1 MEYKLKGKI
10 RKLVFLSYFLILHLN
25 NALSYESPSDTSYLS
40 ELNDELD
47 LLLNTKI
54 SVASKYEQ
62 KIIEA
67 PGSISI
73 ITSEDIERWGFR
85 TLSEALMSIKGFFRR
100 NDRMYE
106 YLGLRGFERPN
117 SYNNKI
123 LLLIDGHIINDNI
136 YNSPFF
142 ENDLAMN
149 MNCIERIEIVR
160 GPGSALYG
168 TSAMTAV
175 INVITK
181 NALTMDEFRI
191 SGALGSYGT
200 KEGLFQV
207 GKQIFDDFNIVLSGK
222 YGYQDGQDLHF
233 QEFDSVNNGIA
244 AGLDWQ
250 KYYSIF
256 ADINY
261 KDLTLSGFYNYR
273 QKAIPTATW
282 DMEFNKPTPYGIDER
297 GFLELKYA
305 KEMTSNFN
313 LFAKV
318 YFDFYKYYGEYT
330 YQDTN
335 NDSNLGLWA
344 GTELQGI
351 WDLSLNN
358 RLTFGTEYKYNF
370 QADYRFWVK
379 DSVIFDNNYPF
390 YVFSLYIQD
399 HWQLLQNLSLT
410 LGFRLDQ
417 YSRFE
422 GSITPRISINY
433 YPWPNTTLK
442 FLYGQAFRV
451 PNIFEMYYTDYL
463 TQKGN
468 DKLVPEKINT
478 FELIFEQ
485 KINKYLYSALSLY
498 YYKMNNLID
507 QTNVIEYDSSGQVK
521 DEYIQFK
528 NIGAV
533 DAYGFEFELNSKL
546 PFGLWGYFSY
556 SHQYLKDLLNNEK
569 LTNFPV
575 HIFKLGL
582 SQRFFK
588 CIFIGAEVRWESERI
603 DYYRTTT
610 NPYLL
615 ANAFISI
622 KPSIKNEDGSESLI
636 NRFNV
641 SLKLNNL
648 FDTKYSL
655 PAALDFKQHS
665 IPQDGFNL
673 LFEASVNF

>member
-1 MEYKLKGKI
+1 MKYKIIKFTL
-10 RKLVFLSYFLILHLN
+10 LFSFFILNLN
-25 NALSYESPSDTSYLS
+25 IIITYASPSDTMYLS
-40 ELNDELD
+40 ELNDDLD
-47 LLLNTKI
+47 MLLNTKI

-62 KIIEA
+62 KVSEA

-85 TLSEALMSIKGFFRR
+85 TLSEALMSIKGFFHR

-106 YLGLRGFERPN
+106 YIGLRGFERPN

-123 LLLIDGHIINDNI
+123 LLLIDGHILNDNI

-142 ENDLAMN
+142 ENDLALN
-149 MNCIERIEIVR
+149 MYSIERIEVVR

-181 NALTMDEFRI
+181 NAIALDEFRI

-207 GKQIFDDFNIVLSGK
+207 GKQIFDDFNIVLSAK
-222 YGYQDGQDLHF
+222 YGYQDGEDLYF
-233 QEFDSVNNGIA
+233 KEYDSVNNGIA
-244 AGLDWQ
+244 VGLDWQ
-250 KYYSIF
+250 KYYSLF

-261 KDLTLSGFYNYR
+261 KDWTLTGFYNHR

-282 DMEFNKPTPYGIDER
+282 EMEFNKPTPYGTDER
-297 GFLELKYA
+297 GFLELKYS
-305 KEMTSNFN
+305 KEITSAFK
-313 LFAKV
+313 FFTKV
-318 YFDFYKYYGEYT
+318 YFDVYKYFGEYT
-330 YQDTN
+330 YVDTN

-344 GTELQGI
+344 GTELQAI

-358 RLTFGTEYKYNF
+358 RLTIGSEYKYNF

-390 YVFSLYIQD
+390 YSFSLYIQD

-410 LGFRLDQ
+410 LGLRLDQ

-422 GSITPRISINY
+422 GSISPRMAINY
-433 YPWPNTTLK
+433 YPWTNTTLK
-442 FLYGQAFRV
+442 FLYGEAFRV
-451 PNIFEMYYTDYL
+451 PNIFEMYYTDYI
-463 TQKGN
+463 TQKAN

-478 FELIFEQ
+478 FEFILEQ
-485 KINKYLYSALSLY
+485 KINKYLYGSLSIY

-507 QTNVIEYDSSGQVK
+507 QANVIETDSLGQIIE
-521 DEYIQFK
+521 EYIQFQ
-528 NIGAV
+528 NIGTV
-533 DAYGFEFELNSKL
+533 DAYGFEFELNSKF

-556 SHQYLKDLLNNEK
+556 SYQYLKDLAKSEK

-575 HIFKLGL
+575 HILKLGL
-582 SQRFFK
+582 SQRLFK
-588 CIFIGAEVRWESERI
+588 CIFIGAEFLWESERL
-603 DYYRTTT
+603 DAYGTYT
-610 NPYLL
+610 NSYSL
-615 ANAFISI
+615 ANTFISI
-622 KPSIKNEDGSESLI
+622 KPSIKNEDGSESFL
-636 NRFNV
+636 NRLNV
-641 SLKLNNL
+641 SLKLNNI

-665 IPQDGFNL
+665 IPQNGFNL
-673 LFEASVNF
+673 MFEASVNF